1 MEDESNVQYSITV
14 WNGNFDKQ
22 FMSSDYEKKIKASN
36 DLDTEIMNLKSLKSF
51 TILTNQ
57 RQCVSESKN
66 IHGPE
71 EYLSTWAIYFQN
83 HHTKRND
90 YAINKILKPTCEDIL
105 EGNLT

>member
-1 MEDESNVQYSITV
+1 M
-14 WNGNFDKQ
+14 K
-22 FMSSDYEKKIKASN
+22 KKIKVSN

-66 IHGPE
+66 IYGPE

-90 YAINKILKPTCEDIL
+90 YAINKIVKPTCEDIL

>member
-1 MEDESNVQYSITV
+1 MSQMFNTQLLFETETLISNLWVQIM
-14 WNGNFDKQ
+14 K
-22 FMSSDYEKKIKASN
+22 KKIKVSN

-83 HHTKRND
+83 QHTKRND
-90 YAINKILKPTCEDIL
+90 YATNKIVKPTCEDIL

>member
-1 MEDESNVQYSITV
+1 MSQMFNTQLLFETETLISNLWVQIM
-14 WNGNFDKQ
+14 K
-22 FMSSDYEKKIKASN
+22 KKIKVSN

-57 RQCVSESKN
+57 RQCVSESKK